1 MTTDY
6 YVYEHLLPD
15 SQTVFYVGMGRGSRA
30 YGKTSRNPFW
40 RAVVAK
46 HFGPNKRPIVR
57 FAQKGLSKEAALELE
72 VRLIEQYGRRDIE
85 TGPLVNLSTGGEHAV
100 PGEQTRQNQSEA
112 AKRKFQNPEMSQHYS
127 EAQRRRFT
135 DPEQRRK
142 ASEANKGNPKVMVAA
157 AKGAEAVRGKEAWN
171 KGQAASEET
180 KAKQAQARRD
190 WYASLTP
197 EQLAAHNAKLAEARA
212 KSKANKPR
220 QYTPEELE
228 ARKQSKREYI
238 RNWKR
243 TNKARAGYF
252 E

>member
-1 MTTDY
+1 
-6 YVYEHLLPD
+6 VYEHLLPD
-15 SQTVFYVGMGRGSRA
+15 NQTVFYVGMGRGPRA

-40 RAVVAK
+40 RAVV
-46 HFGPNKRPIVR
+46 GPNKRPIVR
-57 FAQKGLSKEAALELE
+57 FAQKGLTKEAALALE
-72 VRLIEQYGRRDIE
+72 VRLIEYYGRRDIE
-85 TGPLVNLSTGGEHAV
+85 TGPLVNLSTGGEHAI
-100 PGEQTRQNQSEA
+100 PGVTAKTNNAKAVRAKWQEPEYRKKCCEA

-142 ASEANKGNPKVMVAA
+142 ASEANKNNPKVLAAA

-228 ARKQSKREYI
+228 ARKQAKREYV
-238 RNWKR
+238 RN
-243 TNKARAGYF
+243 
-252 E
+252 